1 MGLSGLETAVA
12 LIQNTRTC
20 PFVFKILL
28 LAVGSQ
34 LVPGGGGGGYC
45 GLPYSRVQEAEKWAT
60 NGMFINEKN

>member
-34 LVPGGGGGGYC
+34 LVPGGGGGGLLRPPLQQSAR
-45 GLPYSRVQEAEKWAT
+45 GRKVGNKWHVY
-60 NGMFINEKN
+60 K